1 MNVLSLFDG
10 MSCGQIA
17 LNRLGIKYKNY
28 FASEIKKSA
37 IKVTQHNYP
46 NTIQLGDIRNV
57 KGKDLPKIDLI
68 LAGSPCQDFSIANP
82 KGREGLNGEKSSLF
96 FEFYRLLKE
105 CNPKY
110 YLLENVLMNQ
120 QSYINLSDIMKC
132 YPVEICSSK
141 VSAQIRKRLYWTNIK
156 TKKDFFGFETV
167 DIPQPDDKNIF
178 FQDIITTGYADKLKS
193 RCLNTKSYIPS
204 EKSEYIWKR
213 YNTTGMLSLIFDQP
227 NRKGNFRTQNI
238 IEMERLQ
245 TVPEGYTSVLTT
257 QQACNVLG
265 DGWTVDVIC
274 HIFSFGE
281 WSENGL

>member
-17 LNRLGIKYKNY
+17 LNRSGIKYDNY

-46 NTIQLGDIRNV
+46 QTIQLGDIRNI
-57 KGKDLPKIDLI
+57 KSKNLPKIDLI
-68 LAGSPCQDFSIANP
+68 LAGSPCQDFSIANR
-82 KGREGLNGEKSSLF
+82 KREGLNGKKSSLF

-110 YLLENVLMNQ
+110 YLLENVLMDQ
-120 QSYINLSDIMKC
+120 QSYNNLSNIMEC

-178 FQDIITTGYADKLKS
+178 FQDIITTGYADNLKS
-193 RCLNTKSYIPS
+193 RCLNRKSYVDS
-204 EKSEYIWKR
+204 KKSEYIWKR
-213 YNTTGMLSLIFDQP
+213 YNSTGMLSLIFEEP

-245 TVPEGYTSVLTT
+245 TVPEGYTSILSTG
-257 QQACNVLG
+257 QACDVLG
-265 DGWTVDVIC
+265 DGWTVDVIS
-274 HIFSFGE
+274 HIFSFGD
-281 WSENGL
+281 W

>member
-1 MNVLSLFDG
+1 MGLKDLRSNLDIYGGNQAISQGGNPGGFLSNAQPPFDG
-10 MSCGQIA
+10 GANLATGPLVGERDYDYDFYRDSG
-17 LNRLGIKYKNY
+17 
-28 FASEIKKSA
+28 
-37 IKVTQHNYP
+37 
-46 NTIQLGDIRNV
+46 NTD
-57 KGKDLPKIDLI
+57 
-68 LAGSPCQDFSIANP
+68 SPFDYP

-213 YNTTGMLSLIFDQP
+213 YNTTGMLSLIFF
-227 NRKGNFRTQNI
+227 N
-238 IEMERLQ
+238 
-245 TVPEGYTSVLTT
+245 
-257 QQACNVLG
+257 
-265 DGWTVDVIC
+265 
-274 HIFSFGE
+274 
-281 WSENGL
+281 